1 MNDFVKLYR
10 AYQSLITSI
19 VTILIVVLGTVVGI
33 FPAFRRIAQIR
44 EETDK
49 LQAQVE
55 TLRKKALILEAID
68 EETYRKFL
76 AELLTAVPADQS
88 LTSVFSTV
96 DGLAAQSGV
105 TVTDLSLSKPG
116 QIATES
122 GKKLS
127 TEEKKIGSTILPF
140 AITISGTYDQI
151 RGFFSQVASVRR
163 IFRVRSFD
171 FTLLDPTS
179 ISARI
184 AMDAFYAPY
193 ITNVAAID
201 ATLDALSEKDEGIIQ
216 TVANMPI
223 VGVSTSIDGGQT
235 LLAPTFEQKENPF
248 EP

>member
-1 MNDFVKLYR
+1 MNAMAIFLLVI
-10 AYQSLITSI
+10 A
-19 VTILIVVLGTVVGI
+19 GTFVGI
-33 FPAFRRIAQIR
+33 IPVFKRISQVR
-44 EETDK
+44 DETNK
-49 LQAQVE
+49 LLSQVE
-55 TLRKKALILEAID
+55 LLRKKALILEAID

-76 AELLTAVPADQS
+76 AELITAVPPDQS

-96 DGLAAQSGV
+96 DGLAGQSGV

-116 QIATES
+116 KIAS
-122 GKKLS
+122 DSAKKLS
-127 TEEKKIGSTILPF
+127 TEEKKVGSTILPF
-140 AITISGTYDQI
+140 ALTISGTYDQI
-151 RGFFSQVASVRR
+151 RSFFSEVARVRR

-193 ITNVAAID
+193 ITSLAAID
-201 ATLDALSEKDEGIIQ
+201 TPVDALTEKDEGLIQ

-223 VGVSTSIDGGQT
+223 VGVVTAAGVGETPLS
-235 LLAPTFEQKENPF
+235 PTVEQKENPF